1 MPSALSMPLLP
12 RLEDPG
18 FAYFKQAGTCSRRH
32 RISLSCWSAV
42 IAFCRCAICCACAA
56 GATAQTRATV
66 VVPMPSA
73 WSACAVHRCGY
84 WIPLWISIRFI
95 GTVMCGNSTSGA
107 RKRPRA
113 RSGSDLTPS
122 ILRCS
127 KMGLQANSGVF
138 SAGFHL
144 SLSIARGLSNLYISM
159 SSLLCKYLHRE
170 KNMYLTSR
178 FIVFPGVNIF
188 I

>member
-1 MPSALSMPLLP
+1 MPSAGVP
-12 RLEDPG
+12 
-18 FAYFKQAGTCSRRH
+18 
-32 RISLSCWSAV
+32 SAV
-42 IAFCRCAICCACAA
+42 PVLRVQPHRRERRLWYLCQVH
-56 GATAQTRATV
+56 G
-66 VVPMPSA
+66 VP
-73 WSACAVHRCGY
+73 CAVHRCGY

-138 SAGFHL
+138 LAGFHL